1 MTIESALAKVSLTR
15 VERRATT
22 QLYHKLSREE
32 LQALSASFHWSE
44 YFPRVGLGSMQSL
57 NVVTP
62 DFFKALNSELEREDL
77 ANWKAYLRWHLVHA
91 NAPFL
96 SSTFVN
102 ADFDFFDKTLQGTQ
116 ELEPRWKRCVTSVDN
131 QLREALGQAYVERM
145 FSPEAKP

>member
-1 MTIESALAKVSLTR
+1 
-15 VERRATT
+15 
-22 QLYHKLSREE
+22 
-32 LQALSASFHWSE
+32 
-44 YFPRVGLGSMQSL
+44 MQSL

-62 DFFKALNSELEREDL
+62 DFFKALNGELEWESL

-96 SSTFVN
+96 SSSFVN

-131 QLREALGQAYVERM
+131 QLGEALGQAYVERM
-145 FSPEAKP
+145 FSPEAKQRALKIVKQIERAMQQDVTSLP